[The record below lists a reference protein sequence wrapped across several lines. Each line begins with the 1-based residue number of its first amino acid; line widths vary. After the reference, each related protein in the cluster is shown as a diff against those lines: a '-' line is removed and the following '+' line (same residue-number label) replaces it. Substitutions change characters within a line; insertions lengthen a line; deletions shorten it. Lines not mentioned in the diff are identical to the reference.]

1 MILHSGQ
8 AKHKIRGQV
17 GTAAWEF
24 ILIITGVT
32 EGKILT
38 DAAKDLLKKMEDQEI
53 RRTWEKSVKKAA
65 ANFDQHVC
73 WFNHEKNR
81 PSIFGIDHILGDYLD
96 ALAVQ
101 QTQIDGKMVLEWTLS
116 ETIQKL
122 PFHGHCNRCGE
133 EQPIWRDCSFCETM
147 YRAGFTKDHGPYG
160 RVGLMMK
167 PMDVRAQINGS
178 DDEPVGAIDGE
189 LVGPIPRPNT
199 PQEEEGENAAEKVH
213 LSISQ

>member
-147 YRAGFTKDHGPYG
+147 YRAGYVETAISNAYNCTIDSFRTPEIYG
-160 RVGLMMK
+160 SPHEADMYCYICKRCRIIE
-167 PMDVRAQINGS
+167 PQWRA
-178 DDEPVGAIDGE
+178 
-189 LVGPIPRPNT
+189 LRT
-199 PQEEEGENAAEKVH
+199 
-213 LSISQ
+213 